1 MVKNADR
8 VPGDKGLSTRHLILV
23 FLAGVAV
30 CGVFFS
36 LGFLVGYNERS
47 ARMAPVT
54 ERVATPATIPPTV
67 NTPLETTPVG
77 SSGAAPSTTSVPP
90 PLAPVQASAPASP
103 PSEQKP
109 ATAPGSASPVTAP
122 HPSLAEAEGEPEPG
136 ATATPPPAAVG
147 EVGVG
152 FTVQVAASRTKQ
164 DAEALVKILEER
176 GYPVFL
182 ITPEYAHA
190 NDNLY
195 RVQVGPFTSK
205 DDAEKVRTKLTQ
217 EGFKPFIKH

>member
-1 MVKNADR
+1 MVKNADP

-54 ERVATPATIPPTV
+54 ERVATSATIPPTV
-67 NTPLETTPVG
+67 NTPLEATPVG

-90 PLAPVQASAPASP
+90 PLAPRQASAPASP

-109 ATAPGSASPVTAP
+109 VTARGTASPVTAP
-122 HPSLAEAEGEPEPG
+122 RPSPAEAERGPKPG
-136 ATATPPPAAVG
+136 ATATPPAAVG

-152 FTVQVAASRTKQ
+152 FTVQVVASRTKQ

-182 ITPEYAHA
+182 VTPEYAHA
-190 NDNLY
+190 DDNLY

>member
-1 MVKNADR
+1 MVKNADSLR
-8 VPGDKGLSTRHLILV
+8 DDKGLSARHLILV

-54 ERVATPATIPPTV
+54 ERVATPTTIPPTV

-90 PLAPVQASAPASP
+90 PLAPIQASAPGSP

-109 ATAPGSASPVTAP
+109 VTAPGTAPPGTAP
-122 HPSLAEAEGEPEPG
+122 HPSPAEAGREPEPG
-136 ATATPPPAAVG
+136 ATATPPAAVG
-147 EVGVG
+147 EAGVG
-152 FTVQVAASRTKQ
+152 FTVQVVASRTKQ
-164 DAEALVKILEER
+164 DADALVKILEGR
-176 GYPVFL
+176 GYRVFL
-182 ITPEYAHA
+182 VTPEYAHA

-205 DDAEKVRTKLTQ
+205 DDAEKVRAKLTQ
-217 EGFKPFIKH
+217 EGFKPFIRH

>member
-47 ARMAPVT
+47 TRMAPVT

-77 SSGAAPSTTSVPP
+77 SSGAAPSTTSIPP
-90 PLAPVQASAPASP
+90 PLTAIQASVPASP
-103 PSEQKP
+103 PGEQKP
-109 ATAPGSASPVTAP
+109 VAAPGTASPVAAP
-122 HPSLAEAEGEPEPG
+122 HPSPAEAEREPGPG
-136 ATATPPPAAVG
+136 ATATPPAAVG

-152 FTVQVAASRTKQ
+152 FTVQVVASRTKQ
-164 DAEALVKILEER
+164 DAEALVKILEGR

-182 ITPEYAHA
+182 VTPEYAHA

-195 RVQVGPFTSK
+195 RVQVGPFKSR

>member
-1 MVKNADR
+1 MVKNADSLR
-8 VPGDKGLSTRHLILV
+8 DDKGLSARHLILV

-47 ARMAPVT
+47 ARMPPVT

-77 SSGAAPSTTSVPP
+77 SSAAAPPTTSVPP
-90 PLAPVQASAPASP
+90 PLAPIQASAPASP

-109 ATAPGSASPVTAP
+109 VTAPGTTSPVTAP
-122 HPSLAEAEGEPEPG
+122 HPSPAKAEREPEPG
-136 ATATPPPAAVG
+136 SAATPPAGAG

-152 FTVQVAASRTKQ
+152 FTVQIAASRTKE
-164 DAEALVKILEER
+164 DAEALVKILEGR

-182 ITPEYAHA
+182 VAPEYAHA

>member
-1 MVKNADR
+1 MNADR
-8 VPGDKGLSTRHLILV
+8 VPGDKVLSTRHLILV

-36 LGFLVGYNERS
+36 LGFLVGFNERS

-54 ERVATPATIPPTV
+54 ERVATSATIPPTV

-77 SSGAAPSTTSVPP
+77 SSGATPSTTSVPP
-90 PLAPVQASAPASP
+90 PLASMEASAPASP
-103 PSEQKP
+103 PGEQKP
-109 ATAPGSASPVTAP
+109 VTAPGTASPVTAP
-122 HPSLAEAEGEPEPG
+122 HPSPAEAEREPEPG
-136 ATATPPPAAVG
+136 ATSTRPAAVG

-152 FTVQVAASRTKQ
+152 FTVQVVASRTKQ
-164 DAEALVKILEER
+164 DADALVKILEER

-182 ITPEYAHA
+182 VTPEYAHA

-195 RVQVGPFTSK
+195 RVQVGPFKSK

>member
-1 MVKNADR
+1 MAKNPDSIAD
-8 VPGDKGLSTRHLILV
+8 DKGLSARNLILM
-23 FLAGVAV
+23 FLGGVAV

-67 NTPLETTPVG
+67 NTPIETAPVG
-77 SSGAAPSTTSVPP
+77 SSGAAPSTTSIPP
-90 PLAPVQASAPASP
+90 PLAPIQAGAPASAS
-103 PSEQKP
+103 SEQKP
-109 ATAPGSASPVTAP
+109 VTAPGIASPVTAP
-122 HPSLAEAEGEPEPG
+122 PPSAAKAEREPEPAAG
-136 ATATPPPAAVG
+136 ATPPAGAG

-152 FTVQVAASRTKQ
+152 ITIQVVASRSKQ

-182 ITPEYAHA
+182 VTPEYAHA

>member
-1 MVKNADR
+1 MTMD
-8 VPGDKGLSTRHLILV
+8 PPHDDKGLSAPHLILV

-30 CGVFFS
+30 CAVFFS

-67 NTPLETTPVG
+67 NPPLETTPVQ
-77 SSGAAPSTTSVPP
+77 SGAATPSTTSVPP
-90 PLAPVQASAPASP
+90 PRASTKTGAQAPP
-103 PSEQKP
+103 PNQRQP
-109 ATAPGSASPVTAP
+109 VAAPGSASSVIPR
-122 HPSLAEAEGEPEPG
+122 PSPAKADKQPEPG
-136 ATATPPPAAVG
+136 AAANPSPGTG
-147 EVGVG
+147 EAGVKY
-152 FTVQVAASRTKQ
+152 TVQIAASSSKQ
-164 DAEALVKILEER
+164 DAEALVKILEGR

-182 ITPEYAHA
+182 LTPENAHA

-195 RVQVGPFTSK
+195 RVQVGPFTSR
-205 DDAEKVRTKLTQ
+205 DEAEKVQARLTN

>member
-8 VPGDKGLSTRHLILV
+8 VPGDKGLSARHLILV

-47 ARMAPVT
+47 GRMAPVT

-77 SSGAAPSTTSVPP
+77 SSGATPPTTSVPP
-90 PLAPVQASAPASP
+90 PLAPIQASAPASP

-109 ATAPGSASPVTAP
+109 VSVPGKASPVTAP
-122 HPSLAEAEGEPEPG
+122 HPSPAEAEGKPEPG
-136 ATATPPPAAVG
+136 ATATPPAAVG

-152 FTVQVAASRTKQ
+152 FTVQVVASRTKQ

-182 ITPEYAHA
+182 VTPEYAHA

-195 RVQVGPFTSK
+195 RVQVGPFKSK

>member
-1 MVKNADR
+1 MVKNADSLR
-8 VPGDKGLSTRHLILV
+8 GDKGLSARHLVLV
-23 FLAGVAV
+23 FLGGVAL

-67 NTPLETTPVG
+67 NTPLETAPVR

-90 PLAPVQASAPASP
+90 PLAPIEASAPASP

-109 ATAPGSASPVTAP
+109 VTAPGTAP
-122 HPSLAEAEGEPEPG
+122 PLTAPQPSPAKAEREPEPG
-136 ATATPPPAAVG
+136 ATATPPAAVG

-152 FTVQVAASRTKQ
+152 FTVQVVASRTKQ
-164 DAEALVKILEER
+164 DAEALVKILEGR

-182 ITPEYAHA
+182 VTPEYAHA

>member
-1 MVKNADR
+1 MVKNADSLR
-8 VPGDKGLSTRHLILV
+8 DDKGLSARHLILV

-67 NTPLETTPVG
+67 NTPLETTPVRSG
-77 SSGAAPSTTSVPP
+77 GAAPSTTSVPP
-90 PLAPVQASAPASP
+90 PLAPIQASAPASP

-109 ATAPGSASPVTAP
+109 VTAPGTASPVTAT
-122 HPSLAEAEGEPEPG
+122 HPSPAEAEREPEPG
-136 ATATPPPAAVG
+136 ASATPPAGAG

-152 FTVQVAASRTKQ
+152 FTVQVVASRTKQ
-164 DAEALVKILEER
+164 DAEALVKILEGR

-217 EGFKPFIKH
+217 EGFKPFVKH

>member
-90 PLAPVQASAPASP
+90 PLASMEASAPASP
-103 PSEQKP
+103 PGEQKP
-109 ATAPGSASPVTAP
+109 VTAPGAASPVTAP
-122 HPSLAEAEGEPEPG
+122 HPSPAAAEREPEPG
-136 ATATPPPAAVG
+136 ATATPPAAVG

-152 FTVQVAASRTKQ
+152 FTVQVVASRTKQ
-164 DAEALVKILEER
+164 DADALVKILEER

-182 ITPEYAHA
+182 VTPEYAHA

>member
-1 MVKNADR
+1 MVNNADR

-47 ARMAPVT
+47 TRMAPVT

-90 PLAPVQASAPASP
+90 PLTAIQASVPASP
-103 PSEQKP
+103 PGEQKP
-109 ATAPGSASPVTAP
+109 VAAPGTASPVAAP
-122 HPSLAEAEGEPEPG
+122 HPSPVEAEREPGPG
-136 ATATPPPAAVG
+136 ATATPPAAVG

-152 FTVQVAASRTKQ
+152 FTVQVVASRTKQ
-164 DAEALVKILEER
+164 DAEALVKILEGR

-182 ITPEYAHA
+182 VTPEYAHA

>member
-1 MVKNADR
+1 
-8 VPGDKGLSTRHLILV
+8 
-23 FLAGVAV
+23 
-30 CGVFFS
+30 
-36 LGFLVGYNERS
+36 
-47 ARMAPVT
+47 MAPVT

-67 NTPLETTPVG
+67 NIPLETAPVG
-77 SSGAAPSTTSVPP
+77 SSAAAPSTTSVPP
-90 PLAPVQASAPASP
+90 PLVPIQASAPASP

-109 ATAPGSASPVTAP
+109 VTASGTASPVTAP
-122 HPSLAEAEGEPEPG
+122 HPSPAEAEKEPEPG
-136 ATATPPPAAVG
+136 ATAPPPAAGG

-164 DAEALVKILEER
+164 DAEALVKILRGR

-182 ITPEYAHA
+182 VTPEYAHA

>member
-67 NTPLETTPVG
+67 NTPLETAPVG

-90 PLAPVQASAPASP
+90 PLAPAQASAPASQ

-109 ATAPGSASPVTAP
+109 VTAPGTSSPVTAP
-122 HPSLAEAEGEPEPG
+122 HPSPAKAEREPEPG
-136 ATATPPPAAVG
+136 AAATPPAGAG

-152 FTVQVAASRTKQ
+152 FTVQIAASRTKQ
-164 DAEALVKILEER
+164 DAEALVKILEGR

-182 ITPEYAHA
+182 VAPEYAHA

-195 RVQVGPFTSK
+195 RVQVGPFTSR
-205 DDAEKVRTKLTQ
+205 DDAEKVRAKLTQ
-217 EGFKPFIKH
+217 EGFKPFIRH

>member
-47 ARMAPVT
+47 ARMAAVT
-54 ERVATPATIPPTV
+54 ERVATSATIPPTV

-90 PLAPVQASAPASP
+90 PLASMEASAPASP
-103 PSEQKP
+103 PGEQKP
-109 ATAPGSASPVTAP
+109 VTAPGTASPVTAP
-122 HPSLAEAEGEPEPG
+122 HPSPAEAEREPEPG
-136 ATATPPPAAVG
+136 ATSTPPAAVG

-152 FTVQVAASRTKQ
+152 FTVQVVASRTKQ
-164 DAEALVKILEER
+164 DADALVKILEER

-182 ITPEYAHA
+182 VTPEYAHA
-190 NDNLY
+190 NDKLY
-195 RVQVGPFTSK
+195 RVQVGPFKSK

>member
-54 ERVATPATIPPTV
+54 ERVATSATIPPTV

-90 PLAPVQASAPASP
+90 PLASMEASAPASP
-103 PSEQKP
+103 PGEQKP
-109 ATAPGSASPVTAP
+109 VTAPGTASPVTAP
-122 HPSLAEAEGEPEPG
+122 HPSPAEAEREPEPG
-136 ATATPPPAAVG
+136 APSTPSAAVG

-152 FTVQVAASRTKQ
+152 FTVQVVASRTKQ
-164 DAEALVKILEER
+164 DADALVKILEER

-182 ITPEYAHA
+182 VTPEYAHA
-190 NDNLY
+190 NDHLY
-195 RVQVGPFTSK
+195 RVQVGPFKSK

>member
-1 MVKNADR
+1 MVKNADL
-8 VPGDKGLSTRHLILV
+8 VPGEKGLSTRHLILV

-54 ERVATPATIPPTV
+54 ERVATLATIPPTV
-67 NTPLETTPVG
+67 NTPLETTAVG
-77 SSGAAPSTTSVPP
+77 SGGAAPSLTPVPP
-90 PLAPVQASAPASP
+90 PLAPIQASAPASP
-103 PSEQKP
+103 PGEEKP
-109 ATAPGSASPVTAP
+109 VTAPGTASPVTTP
-122 HPSLAEAEGEPEPG
+122 HPSLAEAESEPEPG
-136 ATATPPPAAVG
+136 ATATPPAAVG

-152 FTVQVAASRTKQ
+152 FTVQVVASRTKQ
-164 DAEALVKILEER
+164 DAEALVKILEGR

-182 ITPEYAHA
+182 VAPEYAHA
-190 NDNLY
+190 HDNLY

>member
-1 MVKNADR
+1 MVKNADSLR
-8 VPGDKGLSTRHLILV
+8 GDKGLSARHLVLV
-23 FLAGVAV
+23 FLGGVAL

-67 NTPLETTPVG
+67 NTPLETAPVR

-90 PLAPVQASAPASP
+90 PLAPIQASAPASP
-103 PSEQKP
+103 PGEQKP
-109 ATAPGSASPVTAP
+109 VTAPGTASPVTAP
-122 HPSLAEAEGEPEPG
+122 HPSPAMAEKKPEPG
-136 ATATPPPAAVG
+136 AAATPPAGAG

-152 FTVQVAASRTKQ
+152 FTVQIAASRTKQ
-164 DAEALVKILEER
+164 DAEALVKILEGR

-182 ITPEYAHA
+182 VRPEYAHS

-217 EGFKPFIKH
+217 EGFKPFIRH

>member
-1 MVKNADR
+1 MVKNADL
-8 VPGDKGLSTRHLILV
+8 VPGEKGLSTRHLILV

-90 PLAPVQASAPASP
+90 PLTPIPAGVPASP
-103 PSEQKP
+103 PSEQKSV
-109 ATAPGSASPVTAP
+109 AAPGTASPAKAP
-122 HPSLAEAEGEPEPG
+122 HPSPAEAER
-136 ATATPPPAAVG
+136 

-152 FTVQVAASRTKQ
+152 FTVQVVASRTKQ
-164 DAEALVKILEER
+164 DAEALVKILEGR

-182 ITPEYAHA
+182 VTPEYAHA

-195 RVQVGPFTSK
+195 RVQVGPFKSK

>member
-1 MVKNADR
+1 MVRNADL
-8 VPGDKGLSTRHLILV
+8 VHGEKGLSTRHLILV

-47 ARMAPVT
+47 TRMAPVT

-77 SSGAAPSTTSVPP
+77 SSGAAPSTTSIPP
-90 PLAPVQASAPASP
+90 PLTAIQASVPASP
-103 PSEQKP
+103 PGEQKP
-109 ATAPGSASPVTAP
+109 VAAPGTASPVAAP
-122 HPSLAEAEGEPEPG
+122 HPSPAEAEREPGPG
-136 ATATPPPAAVG
+136 ATATPPAAVG

-152 FTVQVAASRTKQ
+152 FTVQVVASRTKQ
-164 DAEALVKILEER
+164 DAEALVKILEGR

-182 ITPEYAHA
+182 VTPEYAHA